1 MAIWGEND
9 VNNTNPGEGF
19 VKQGWANGA
28 PVLSAVFNWW
38 MNKVDQARNAFGSVY
53 AAASSDGLA
62 AGDIVEIADK
72 SGLDFLDQ
80 VVQSAN
86 TGYNFIGSTRDWGQ
100 DGRFLFN
107 RKGPASYVVET
118 RSMED
123 LEPVSPA
130 REFTMTGSSGSVNIM
145 SNGDYLV
152 AEHNSGEFDI
162 WDLSDDS
169 FVGSYTS
176 VGTPFYSSFA
186 FGKNNTL
193 WIVTTT
199 GANGTAY
206 CIDLTTAAVLAGFT
220 PLGLNFAQGANVV
233 GFADDVGYYVC
244 NDVASD
250 DLESIDYTGTQIY
263 TATGTGSG
271 TTVEAIT
278 GDGNGF
284 IYLING
290 AYIQKLDVSLQ
301 SAGSEGNL
309 ERLHLVSQQ
318 SVAKLVCDGA
328 YIWNASDSDRIA
340 IFGTRY
346 LERVSLRDVTG
357 QAGDLVL
364 TDQVGRIEVDGMDLI
379 YYYDD
384 GGGNEGWRKV
394 RGPNLSRRFQRRP
407 GAWTGQAP
415 LFNVLTPMER

>member
-1 MAIWGEND
+1 MD
-9 VNNTNPGEGF
+9 T
-19 VKQGWANGA
+19 
-28 PVLSAVFNWW
+28 
-38 MNKVDQARNAFGSVY
+38 
-53 AAASSDGLA
+53 
-62 AGDIVEIADK
+62 
-72 SGLDFLDQ
+72 
-80 VVQSAN
+80 
-86 TGYNFIGSTRDWGQ
+86 
-100 DGRFLFN
+100 
-107 RKGPASYVVET
+107 
-118 RSMED
+118 

-130 REFTMTGSSGSVNIM
+130 REFTMSGSSGSVQIM

-169 FVGSYTS
+169 LVGTYSST
-176 VGTPFYSSFA
+176 GTPFGASYA

-199 GANGTAY
+199 GGNGTAY
-206 CIDLTTAAVLAGFT
+206 CIDLTTAALLAGFT

-233 GFADDVGYYVC
+233 GFADDYGYYVV
-244 NDVASD
+244 NDVTAD
-250 DLESIDYTGTQIY
+250 DVESIDYTGAQIY
-263 TATGTGSG
+263 TTTGTGSG
-271 TTVEAIT
+271 TTIEAIT
-278 GDGNGF
+278 GDGNGY

-301 SAGSEGNL
+301 TAADGNL
-309 ERLHLVSQQ
+309 ERLHLVSQFA
-318 SVAKLVCDGA
+318 SNVRLVCDGR
-328 YIWNASDSDRIA
+328 YVWNASDDDRIA
-340 IFGTRY
+340 IFDTRQ

-364 TDQVGRIEVDGMDLI
+364 TDMVGRVEVDGMDLI

-407 GAWTGQAP
+407 GAWTGQSP